1 MKAVVS
7 LRQATAPRLVT
18 IMEFPD
24 AEARTKPT
32 PVSDTAPD
40 PIGDKLGI
48 VLSRDLFFTDKV
60 KGTAEALGYRM
71 LEAGEPAQARI
82 LIQKWQP
89 RVVFLDLTAGDVAAP
104 AAMADYQQMT
114 GPGTWYVAAG
124 PHVQTELLDAA
135 REAGCQVVLPRS
147 KFSAELP
154 ALMRRYFSR
163 PADQGEIT
171 PG

>member
-1 MKAVVS
+1 MGLPDTETRTESTPAHD
-7 LRQATAPRLVT
+7 ATLDPA
-18 IMEFPD
+18 D
-24 AEARTKPT
+24 NAAT
-32 PVSDTAPD
+32 PS
-40 PIGDKLGI
+40 GI

-71 LEAGEPAQARI
+71 LVAGEPSRARM

-104 AAMADYQQMT
+104 AAIAGYRQMT
-114 GPGTWYVAAG
+114 GPETWYVAAG
-124 PHVQTELLDAA
+124 PHVQAELLEAA

-154 ALMRRYFSR
+154 ALIQRYFSR
-163 PADQGEIT
+163 PADRPE
-171 PG
+171 PPA